1 MDITVYEGPP
11 GSRKTLTLLD
21 AIVSTSGRHIIAFP
35 RTELIDEQ
43 AAYCASK
50 AVELGTRPSIVA
62 RHSKQDSKRGQIVR
76 QIEDTLR
83 AKAAEDH
90 VLLMITHASLLELD
104 PQLLVGWHV
113 AVDENLDASV
123 VSGKFVAA
131 ASWSVLARHFQLEP
145 VPGARVWQVIPRD
158 DAAALT
164 RREIAAEGEGDLQ
177 RFLTNA
183 RNPRRAVFVDIGDW
197 KDARSGRKI
206 GWWSIWTPLV
216 LDQCTSVTFTAAG
229 FFDSLPY
236 RATEWLAADA
246 LNITRVNMGV
256 GLARACPRVRVH
268 YYTRH
273 AGSTEWWKT
282 DQGSRCL
289 VRISEHQARIGGVGY
304 WSSNSEIRTFFC
316 HRFDGVECKP
326 RQAGTNS
333 LIEHRSCL
341 FIYSSKAQ
349 AGDGPVMELLG
360 LDRHD
365 IRRARE
371 FEDVRQFSMRGAIR
385 RPDFAGDYD
394 VYLYDQAQAEDL
406 AAYLRQ
412 IGILNVE
419 IVPVEDAGI
428 MEEERPSAVPFETKV
443 PLTDR
448 EKQDR
453 NTENQRRRRA
463 NIKAQEEAQGM
474 VRRRRGRPEV

>member
-1 MDITVYEGPP
+1 MDITVYEGSP
-11 GSRKTLTLLD
+11 GSGKTLTLLD
-21 AIVSTSGRHIIAFP
+21 AIVSTPGRHIIAFP

-43 AAYCASK
+43 SEYCRTK
-50 AVELGTRPSIVA
+50 AVEFGTRPSIVA
-62 RHSKQDSKRGQIVR
+62 RHSKQDTGRGQIVR
-76 QIEDTLR
+76 QIEDTLK

-113 AVDENLDASV
+113 AFDENPDSSV
-123 VSGKFVAA
+123 VSGTFVAA
-131 ASWSVLARHFQLEP
+131 ASWTVLKRHFRLEQ
-145 VPGARVWQVIPRD
+145 VAGGRVWQVLACD
-158 DAAALT
+158 DAPMLM

-177 RFLTNA
+177 RFLTYA

-197 KDARSGRKI
+197 KDARSGRKV

-216 LDQCTSVTFTAAG
+216 FDQCASVTFTAAG
-229 FFDSLPY
+229 FSESLPH
-236 RATEWLAADA
+236 RATQWLSADA
-246 LNITRVNMGV
+246 LNITRVNMGA
-256 GLARACPRVRVH
+256 GLSRARARVRVH

-282 DQGSRCL
+282 DQGSKCL
-289 VRISEHQARIGGVGY
+289 VRISEHQALIGGTGF
-304 WSSNSEIRTFFC
+304 WSCNSEIRTFFC
-316 HRFDGVECKP
+316 HRFAGVECKP

-333 LIEHRSCL
+333 LIQHTSCM

-360 LDRHD
+360 LERDD

-371 FEDVRQFSMRGAIR
+371 YEDIRQFCMRGAIR
-385 RPDFAGDYD
+385 RPEFAGDYD

-412 IGILNVE
+412 IGIVDVE
-419 IVPVEDAGI
+419 LVPVDHAGTLE
-428 MEEERPSAVPFETKV
+428 MARPDTAVFETKV

-453 NTENQRRRRA
+453 NTACQRKRRA
-463 NIKAQEEAQGM
+463 EIKAQEEAQGI
-474 VRRRRGRPEV
+474 VRRRRGRP